1 MKTGLVLEGGAMRGL
16 FTAGILDVFMAE
28 NITFDGTVGVSAG
41 AAFGCN
47 LKSKQYGR
55 ILRYNLR
62 FAKDKRFCSVES
74 LLFTG
79 DLYGGKFC
87 YDTLPNHLD
96 RFDTDAFEKDPM
108 EFYVVCTNA
117 ETGEPVYYKCT
128 DGLKHDMLYVQGSAS
143 MPIVSRPVE
152 ADGMKLLDGGI
163 SDSIPLKYFESIGY
177 ERNILILTQPRS
189 YRKSPQKGLSVMKT
203 ALKQYPEIYR
213 DMGRRHEVYNETL
226 EYIRE
231 REAQGKVLVLCPDE
245 ALGIGRIS
253 HDRDAL
259 RRVYMTGRETAVRHL
274 DEVRAFLNESRQ

>member
-16 FTAGILDVFMAE
+16 FTAGILDVFLAE
-28 NITFDGTVGVSAG
+28 NITVDGTIGVSAG

-47 LKSKQYGR
+47 YKSKQYGR

-74 LLFTG
+74 LLLTG

-96 RFDTDAFEKDPM
+96 LFDADAFEQDPM

-117 ETGEPVYYKCT
+117 DTGEPVYFKCT
-128 DGLKHDMLYVQGSAS
+128 DGLAHDMLYVQGSAS
-143 MPIVSRPVE
+143 MPLVSRPVE
-152 ADGMKLLDGGI
+152 VDGLKLLDGGI

-177 ERNILILTQPRS
+177 ERNIVVLTQPRS
-189 YRKSPQKGLSVMKT
+189 YQKTLQKGLPVMKT
-203 ALKQYPEIYR
+203 ALRKYPEIYH
-213 DMGRRHEVYNETL
+213 DMEHRHDMYNETL

-231 REAQGKVLVLCPDE
+231 REAQGKALVLCPDE

-253 HDRDAL
+253 HDRDEL
-259 RRVYMTGRETAVRHL
+259 RRVYMIGRETAVRHL
-274 DEVRAFLNESRQ
+274 DEVRCFLNEREK